1 MSFKDRRWQRY
12 RARRGDE
19 RGRTKQEWDEWW
31 DELGQD
37 RCDPVG
43 YMGDAKLA
51 EECKQ
56 FFTKY
61 HWYWLSQMTM
71 ERYRGFT
78 CEEGMRLSMDSYARY
93 LLRGFAGSP
102 NWTEETARIAAKVP
116 EEERVAKAYFIYGYK
131 PSDADDFELPVEGAD
146 PVEGSLYETTPL
158 RNGATRTRQL
168 EYPVYPGIELH
179 SKC

>member
-1 MSFKDRRWQRY
+1 M
-12 RARRGDE
+12 GDE
-19 RGRTKQEWDEWW
+19 HRRTKQEWDAWW

-37 RCDPVG
+37 QRDPVG
-43 YMGDAKLA
+43 YMGDDKLA
-51 EECKQ
+51 EECKK

-102 NWTEETARIAAKVP
+102 DWTEETARIAAKVP

-131 PSDADDFELPVEGAD
+131 PTDEVDSDVEGAD
-146 PVEGSLYETTPL
+146 PVEGSLYETTTL
-158 RNGATRTRQL
+158 RNGATRTRRL
-168 EYPVYPGIELH
+168 EYPVYPGIEQH
-179 SKC
+179 SRC

>member
-1 MSFKDRRWQRY
+1 M
-12 RARRGDE
+12 GDE

-37 RCDPVG
+37 QCDPVG
-43 YMGDAKLA
+43 YMGDDNLA
-51 EECKQ
+51 EECKK

-131 PSDADDFELPVEGAD
+131 PSDADEFELPVEGAD

-158 RNGATRTRQL
+158 RNGATRTRRL